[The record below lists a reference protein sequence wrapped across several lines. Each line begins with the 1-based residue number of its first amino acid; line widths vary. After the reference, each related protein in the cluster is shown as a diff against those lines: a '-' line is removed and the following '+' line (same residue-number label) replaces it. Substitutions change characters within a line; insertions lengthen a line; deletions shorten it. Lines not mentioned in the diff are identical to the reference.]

1 MSSAIFFS
9 TSLQFNHVKSS
20 KIFCVPVLIGWLLT
34 GRYEVF
40 QFMVQLYTER
50 FTQMLRGLGDRAN
63 ALTNLEILKVT
74 GWVVWFQEQLL
85 NLGVED
91 RLASV
96 CAESGAMDPLMD
108 AYVDRMQ
115 ATMQVNYLYMPD

>member
-1 MSSAIFFS
+1 MSSAISLS
-9 TSLQFNHVKSS
+9 TSLQSKHIKSS

-63 ALTNLEILKVT
+63 ALTNLEILKV
-74 GWVVWFQEQLL
+74 
-85 NLGVED
+85 
-91 RLASV
+91 RLTLDLWGLSN
-96 CAESGAMDPLMD
+96 SNI
-108 AYVDRMQ
+108 Y
-115 ATMQVNYLYMPD
+115 YLVSNHQGSSNGSLPTVT